1 MSLIV
6 GIFALPLLLWSWLV
20 GHNEEDGELATS
32 LIAWLV
38 LAALGIALWWWIW

>member
-1 MSLIV
+1 MSLII
-6 GIFALPLLLWSWLV
+6 GLFTLPLLLWSWLA
-20 GHNEEDGELATS
+20 GGNEEDGELATS